1 MSAVIEELRVNN
13 FEGYKRAQVSF
24 ANGLNLIKGRNS
36 AGKSTL
42 LDALLFALYGEVPG
56 VHKRLLVSRLPGR
69 GELSAYVRFKSPAS
83 GSVVEVLR
91 AGKLDGKGR
100 YQTSRLALLI
110 DGKEVAVEGD
120 EDLRRKVAESLGAS
134 LRKFVNLIYVRQGRL
149 RDTLEPRKEDM
160 DLILGVTAVK
170 ELKEQ
175 MEEVRRR
182 LERFEGKDASTE
194 LRAIEE
200 AIIPKLKESLTS
212 LEKDAARLRGE
223 TEKLRVLVE
232 KAESPRLLEL
242 LGCVDERARL
252 EEALRGAKAE
262 IKALLSQAGVG
273 SLGELSELAERLGER
288 RASLEK
294 LCAKLEGKVEELNE
308 RWGSFKGK
316 EESLRAEIE
325 RHEELLR
332 RGATACPTCGQTL
345 TPGALQ
351 RILEEKRAKLQV
363 LAEEEERLKRDYE
376 KGREALEK
384 ARWELS
390 DAANRLK
397 GLEALKREVEERE
410 AKAKGLEGE
419 LSSLNERIKE
429 GLTGLGLPL
438 AVDDPELKVKVAQL
452 LPIGPEGLEEKRRE
466 LERKELELKGKLE
479 EMERRRGE
487 LEGYGRRARELEG
500 RLKAAGLAREL
511 SERLEKAMEARRK
524 ELLERIGARSLF
536 YYERM
541 TDQHDYDSIRV
552 DPESYVVYVH
562 PKGLT
567 DHIPASRDGGGHQ
580 TLLALAVR
588 LALLEALNLKSLL
601 ILDEPTYGVDSQNL
615 PQLASYLSEASRFL
629 AQTILVT
636 HHDICEEDAS
646 NIIEVERAADGS
658 SSVKIKL

>member
-1 MSAVIEELRVNN
+1 MSAVIEELRISN
-13 FEGYKRAQVSF
+13 FEGYKRARVNF

-36 AGKSTL
+36 VGKSTL

-56 VHKRLLVSRLPGR
+56 AHKRLLVSRLPGK

-91 AGKLDGKGR
+91 AGRLDKKGR
-100 YQTSRLALLI
+100 YQTLRLALLI
-110 DGKEVAVEGD
+110 DGREVGVEGD

-134 LRKFVNLIYVRQGRL
+134 LRAFVNLIYVRQGRL
-149 RDTLEPRKEDM
+149 QDILEPRKEDM

-175 MEEVRRR
+175 MEEVRRSF
-182 LERFEGKDASTE
+182 ERFEGKDASTE
-194 LRAIEE
+194 LKAIKE
-200 AIIPKLKESLTS
+200 AIIPKLRESLTS
-212 LEKDAARLRGE
+212 LEEDAARLKGE
-223 TEKLRVLVE
+223 AEKLRGLVE
-232 KAESPRLLEL
+232 KAESPKLLEL
-242 LGCVDERARL
+242 LGHVDERAGL

-262 IKALLSQAGVG
+262 VKALLSQAGA
-273 SLGELSELAERLGER
+273 SSLSELSKLTEGLKER

-294 LCAKLEGKVEELNE
+294 LCAKLEGKVEELDG

-316 EESLRAEIE
+316 EESLRDEIG
-325 RHEELLR
+325 RHEGLLR
-332 RGATACPTCGQTL
+332 AGATACPTCGQTL
-345 TPGALQ
+345 KPEALQ
-351 RILEEKRAKLQV
+351 RILNEKRAKLQV
-363 LAEEEERLKRDYE
+363 LAEEGERLKRDYE
-376 KGREALEK
+376 RERGALEK

-390 DAANRLK
+390 DAANKLK
-397 GLEALKREVEERE
+397 GLEALKRRVEERE
-410 AKAKGLEGE
+410 AEAKRLEEG

-429 GLTGLGLPL
+429 GLKGLGLPL
-438 AVDDPELKVKVAQL
+438 SVDDPELKVKVAQL
-452 LPIGPEGLEEKRRE
+452 LPIGPERLEEKRRE
-466 LERKELELKGKLE
+466 LERKELNLKEKLE
-479 EMERRRGE
+479 EAERRRGE
-487 LEGYGRRARELEG
+487 LEGYERRARELEE
-500 RLKAAGLAREL
+500 RLKAAGLAKEL
-511 SERLEKAMEARRK
+511 SERLEKAMEARRRGM
-524 ELLERIGARSLF
+524 LERIGARSLF

-552 DPESYVVYVH
+552 DPENYVVYVH

-567 DHIPASRDGGGHQ
+567 DYIPASRDGGGHQ

-646 NIIEVERAADGS
+646 NIIEVERGEGGP